1 MVEFIHSLTGSK
13 MLVAENRVE
22 EYKAAGHK
30 LAAKNSK
37 ANKKDPEKE
46 KAEEPEKEKSAE
58 KVESAESEKTDVNSE
73 E

>member
-30 LAAKNSK
+30 LAAVKKSSK
-37 ANKKDPEKE
+37 VNVKEDKKPVEDSTEKE
-46 KAEEPEKEKSAE
+46 
-58 KVESAESEKTDVNSE
+58 
-73 E
+73 